1 MLGNSPG
8 ARAYFN
14 GFLEYLRAA
23 GQIDM
28 GDDISVD
35 RIAEA
40 IQARLSLRLQAN
52 VLREQ
57 YRDGGTGEG
66 SWHDTLRRIRDD
78 YQSIQ
83 SRGDDIIEAYVSL
96 LVQQVMIAR
105 VMLRRPGC
113 GIGDYTY
120 QAIFDTI
127 AAIDTERRIGP
138 KHAAFSAMA
147 TSIMPLMAGEII
159 EWVEN

>member
-8 ARAYFN
+8 ERGYFH

-23 GQIDM
+23 SQIDM

-35 RIAEA
+35 RIADA
-40 IQARLSLRLQAN
+40 IQSRLSLRLQAN
-52 VLREQ
+52 VLRDQ
-57 YRDGGTGEG
+57 YHNGGTGEG
-66 SWHDTLRRIRDD
+66 SWFATLRQIRDD

-83 SRGDDIIEAYVSL
+83 SRGDDLVEAYASL

-105 VMLRRPGC
+105 VMLRRQHC

-127 AAIDTERRIGP
+127 AAVETERRIGS

-147 TSIMPLMAGEII
+147 TTIMPLMAGEII
-159 EWVEN
+159 EWIEN